1 MDIDDL
7 RVYELAMQLAEKV
20 WGVVLKWDAFAKYSI
35 LKQYTKAADSIGA
48 NISEGFGRFHFKDS
62 KKFLYY
68 SRGSLFETRTW
79 TIKAHNRN
87 LISDEEYNDLIA
99 NILDLGIKLN
109 NYINTIGK
117 TSTNPLNDH

>member
-7 RVYELAMQLAEKV
+7 RVYQLAMQLAEKV

-68 SRGSLFETRTW
+68 SRGSLFETLEHKPHATQR
-79 TIKAHNRN
+79 
-87 LISDEEYNDLIA
+87 SPSSS
-99 NILDLGIKLN
+99 
-109 NYINTIGK
+109 NTK
-117 TSTNPLNDH
+117 TGRPR